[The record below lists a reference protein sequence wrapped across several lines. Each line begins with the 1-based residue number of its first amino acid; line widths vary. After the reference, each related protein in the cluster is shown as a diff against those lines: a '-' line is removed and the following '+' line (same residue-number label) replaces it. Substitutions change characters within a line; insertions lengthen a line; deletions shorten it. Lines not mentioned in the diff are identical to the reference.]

1 MAEGVLDDLVRVV
14 LCRSCTSEALTLAR
28 VGPVCQVGR
37 PLFLALQ
44 DYFRQRGGVYKLAF
58 GPKVFYVVSCPVV
71 AKHILRTAALR
82 FDKGVLAEI
91 LEPIMGKGLIPADYA
106 TWQTRRRALVPA
118 FHAAWLSHMV
128 GLFDHCC
135 APLLAALDGA
145 AASPGTAI
153 DMEALFC
160 SVSLDIIGLSVFN
173 YGFGSVTQ
181 ESPVIQAVYRVLRE
195 AEHRSTFYFPYWNIP
210 GASYLVPRQIMFRQ
224 DMEAIN
230 GTLNQLIA
238 AAQATAQS
246 TDLADLEAR
255 DYSRVKDPSLLR
267 FLVDLRGE
275 SATNAQLRDDLM
287 TMLIAGHETTAAVL
301 TWALFQLSQ
310 HPECVA
316 ELRAELDAVL
326 PAAGEKVTY
335 DHVRRM
341 HLTRLCVAES
351 LRLYPQPPLLIRRAL
366 ETVELPQGTAAA
378 AVTLPPGADVFIAVY
393 NIHRSSAFW
402 GPDADEWRPKR
413 FLEALAP
420 AADDAGGWAGRAP
433 YSPPASGDAGDRSPL
448 YPTETGADFAYMP
461 FGGGSRKCIGDQF
474 ATMEATVVLARI
486 VHAYDFELVGPPG
499 DVGMVTGATIHTE
512 KGLRMRVTKRR

>member
-1 MAEGVLDDLVRVV
+1 M
-14 LCRSCTSEALTLAR
+14 LCTQ
-28 VGPVCQVGR
+28 QVGR

-44 DYFRQRGGVYKLAF
+44 DYYKQRGGVYKLAF

-71 AKHILRTAALR
+71 AKHILRTAALK

-91 LEPIMGKGLIPADYA
+91 LEPIMGKGLIPADYV

-135 APLLAALDGA
+135 EPLQASLTA
-145 AASPGTAI
+145 AASSGSPT

-173 YGFGSVTQ
+173 YGFGSVTR
-181 ESPVIQAVYRVLRE
+181 ESPVIAAVYRVLRE

-210 GASYLVPRQIMFRQ
+210 GASYVVPRQIRFRE

-230 GTLNQLIA
+230 GTLNDLIA
-238 AAQATAQS
+238 RAQATQQS
-246 TDLADLEAR
+246 ADLADLEAR
-255 DYSRVKDPSLLR
+255 DYSKVKDPSLLR

-301 TWALFQLSQ
+301 TWALFQLAQ
-310 HPECVA
+310 KPECVA
-316 ELRAELDAVL
+316 KLRAELDAVM
-326 PAAGEKVTY
+326 PPAGERVTY
-335 DHVRRM
+335 EHVKKL
-341 HLTRLCVAES
+341 HFTRLCVAES

-366 ETVELPQGTAAA
+366 ETVELPQGTAQS
-378 AVTLPPGADVFIAVY
+378 AVTLPPGADVFLAVY
-393 NIHRSSAFW
+393 NMHRSPSFW
-402 GPDADEWRPKR
+402 GADADEWRPER
-413 FLEALAP
+413 FLEAYDGANT
-420 AADDAGGWAGRAP
+420 GGWAGRAP
-433 YSPPASGDAGDRSPL
+433 YVIPETQPASHGGAAGPPPPL
-448 YPTETGADFAYMP
+448 YPNETAADFAYLP

-486 VHAYDFELVGPPG
+486 MQAFDFQLVDDPKS
-499 DVGMVTGATIHTE
+499 VGMVTGATIHTE
-512 KGLRMRVTKRR
+512 NGLRMLVKKR